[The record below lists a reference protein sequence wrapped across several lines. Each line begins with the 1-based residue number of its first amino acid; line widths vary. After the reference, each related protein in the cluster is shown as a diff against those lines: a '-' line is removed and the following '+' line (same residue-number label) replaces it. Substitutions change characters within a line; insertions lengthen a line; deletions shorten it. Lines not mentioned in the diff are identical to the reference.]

1 MSNLNNTVLNESQ
14 VQFTKNRSNEQPASN
29 NISDE
34 TKLVFESQIPLNTTN
49 ESSFQSSTMDS
60 INIDLDTTEQ
70 LIDTNTSDEIVT
82 TPTSSSAVNNNEA
95 MPPLIASPWLKG
107 MLINTKSL
115 PELFKIIEKLNFNLT
130 LSNRYLQELSQH
142 YV

>member
-1 MSNLNNTVLNESQ
+1 MLNLNNTVLNESQ
-14 VQFTKNRSNEQPASN
+14 VLFTKNRSNEQPASN

-34 TKLVFESQIPLNTTN
+34 TTLVFESQIPLNTTN
-49 ESSFQSSTMDS
+49 ESSFQSSPMDP
-60 INIDLDTTEQ
+60 IHIDLDTTEQ